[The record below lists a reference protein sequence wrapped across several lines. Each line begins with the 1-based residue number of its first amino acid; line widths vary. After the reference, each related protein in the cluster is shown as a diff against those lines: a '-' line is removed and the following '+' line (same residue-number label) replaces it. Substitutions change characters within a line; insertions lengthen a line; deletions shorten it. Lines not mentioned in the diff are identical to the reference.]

1 MVGVV
6 GNGKAIAFPETP
18 VEENGKLLLLSLV
31 ERSPTSITKTK
42 PKAMK
47 DSFLSLTTDCN
58 EERHP

>member
-6 GNGKAIAFPETP
+6 RNWKAITFPEIR
-18 VEENGKLLLLSLV
+18 VEENGKLLSLSLV
-31 ERSPTSITKTK
+31 ERSPTSITNTK
-42 PKAMK
+42 PKAIK

>member
-6 GNGKAIAFPETP
+6 GNWKAIDFPEIP
-18 VEENGKLLLLSLV
+18 VEENGKLLPLSLV

-42 PKAMK
+42 PKAIK

-58 EERHP
+58 EERQP